1 VQGFLN
7 RQLANPLTAK
17 CIDCEQTIRAVES
30 YEGDILITGDAPKW
44 QLKFYKDWGGIV
56 GICLKNNNRYKLID
70 GFHRYTVL
78 TEYLK
83 QKEIPVVVLEHDI
96 KKRMAA
102 TIQFNRARGTH
113 QIIDMGTIVSDLF
126 IKGWSDEQI
135 CEHLGME
142 LDEVIRLK
150 QVCGLKEAFQDFE
163 FSKSW
168 NEYTFEDILEVEDD
182 EL

>member
-1 VQGFLN
+1 MKKINWLCLDTILVPSTKVIANDYNPNKVAKPEMKLLQKSIEDNGFCF
-7 RQLANPLTAK
+7 P
-17 CIDCEQTIRAVES
+17 IVTIYDNE
-30 YEGDILITGDAPKW
+30 
-44 QLKFYKDWGGIV
+44 KDQYVI
-56 GICLKNNNRYKLID
+56 ID

-78 TEYLK
+78 TDYLK

-113 QIIDMGTIVSDLF
+113 QIIDMGSIVSDLF
-126 IKGWSDEQI
+126 IKGWTDEQI

-168 NEYTFEDILEVEDD
+168 NEYTFEDSINFEEMVE
-182 EL
+182 E

>member
-1 VQGFLN
+1 MKQIEWLCQESILVPSDKVFANDYNPNKVAKPEMKLLQKSIEDNGFCF
-7 RQLANPLTAK
+7 PIVT
-17 CIDCEQTIRAVES
+17 IYDEEQDKYI
-30 YEGDILITGDAPKW
+30 I
-44 QLKFYKDWGGIV
+44 
-56 GICLKNNNRYKLID
+56 ID

-83 QKEIPVVVLEHDI
+83 QNVIPVVVLKHGM

-113 QIIDMGTIVSDLF
+113 QILDMSTIVSDLF

-163 FSKSW
+163 FSNSW
-168 NEYTFEDILEVEDD
+168 NEYTYEDILEVEDD
-182 EL
+182 E